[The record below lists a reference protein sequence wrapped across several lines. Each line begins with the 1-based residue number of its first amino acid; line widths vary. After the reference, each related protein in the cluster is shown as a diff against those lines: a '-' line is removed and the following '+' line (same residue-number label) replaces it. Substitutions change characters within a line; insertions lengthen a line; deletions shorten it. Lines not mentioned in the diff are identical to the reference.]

1 MEKKLAKM
9 PYAQAKVIIM
19 DNGAIVLRSYYTDV
33 ALIQSDGWLSIN
45 GLYSA
50 TTRKHI
56 GAFMRE
62 YANSNYQ
69 LAKCCMKIK
78 WFIIF
83 IPERLPQF
91 EGNFLSLDV
100 LRLKVIVVHH

>member
-33 ALIQSDGWLSIN
+33 ALIQADGWLSIN

-62 YANSNYQ
+62 YVNAGYQ
-69 LAKCCMKIK
+69 LAKQLYNDNMKYNIYTGEVAP
-78 WFIIF
+78 I
-83 IPERLPQF
+83 
-91 EGNFLSLDV
+91 
-100 LRLKVIVVHH
+100 

>member
-1 MEKKLAKM
+1 MEKKLSAM
-9 PYAQAKVIIM
+9 PYAQAKVRMLSGCYHNELISYQTTVA
-19 DNGAIVLRSYYTDV
+19 AIR
-33 ALIQSDGWLSIN
+33 DGWLYIY

-69 LAKCCMKIK
+69 LAKMLYENKMVYNIYTGEVAP
-78 WFIIF
+78 I
-83 IPERLPQF
+83 
-91 EGNFLSLDV
+91 
-100 LRLKVIVVHH
+100 